1 MKKQQALTILQRHKA
16 DILSQFAVRHLAL
29 FGSTARDEAR
39 DDSDVD
45 VLVDFERPA
54 TFSRYVELLAY
65 LEKIL
70 NRKVDLVTQSG
81 IKPRA
86 RQHIERDLIRVA

>member
-1 MKKQQALTILQRHKA
+1 MKKQQALMILEQHRA
-16 DILSQFAVRHLAL
+16 EIIRQFAVRHLAL
-29 FGSTARDEAR
+29 FGSTARGEAR

-45 VLVDFERPA
+45 VLVEFERPA
-54 TFSRYVELLAY
+54 TFTGYMTLLAY

-70 NRKVDLVTQSG
+70 GQKVDLVTQSG

-86 RQHIERDLIRVA
+86 RQHIERDLIHVA